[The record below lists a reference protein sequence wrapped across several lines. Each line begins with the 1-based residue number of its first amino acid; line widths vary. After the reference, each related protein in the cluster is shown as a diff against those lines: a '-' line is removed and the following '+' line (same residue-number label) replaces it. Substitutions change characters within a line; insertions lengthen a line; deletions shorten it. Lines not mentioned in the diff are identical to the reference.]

1 MRAAFQGIGIP
12 KVLKEDAK
20 GDTAGGTGALA
31 MYAISKENDHHKKES
46 HLRPSFFCGTE
57 VP

>member
-12 KVLKEDAK
+12 KFLK
-20 GDTAGGTGALA
+20 GDAQEDTTGGTGALA

-46 HLRPSFFCGTE
+46 HSRPSFFCGTE